1 MVVEMGE
8 TRQVCGLVGTG
19 SSGDAVGLGQ
29 QLGLKD
35 SSEEGWHGKCMCGI
49 CDAAEAVL
57 AMMQEHTKF
66 ITYLLSLLCFRIPS
80 LLLCFEDVFCWPTT

>member
-1 MVVEMGE
+1 
-8 TRQVCGLVGTG
+8 
-19 SSGDAVGLGQ
+19 
-29 QLGLKD
+29 
-35 SSEEGWHGKCMCGI
+35 MCGI

-57 AMMQEHTKF
+57 AMMQEQTKF